1 MEIDVE
7 SQIRRTLAA
16 SSLLHQRRGGGYA
29 AVNGRCAAAA
39 AAVCV
44 HHSWSGRHYQIMR
57 SKLPL
62 SYVRMYE
69 KRM

>member
-16 SSLLHQRRGGGYA
+16 SSLLHQRHA
-29 AVNGRCAAAA
+29 AVNGRCAAA

>member
-16 SSLLHQRRGGGYA
+16 SSLLHQRRGGEDA
-29 AVNGRCAAAA
+29 AVNGRCAAA